1 MSNDRLFRFNHRL
14 DHQRE
19 AHLVNVKFL
28 LGILWINLA
37 FDRGALGVLALHALV
52 RRCFR
57 FFLGRV
63 VAVVGWRWVEGWP
76 GKLLTPN
83 DVQVEVVDG
92 MEGAVGVIAIVVHDP
107 IAL

>member
-1 MSNDRLFRFNHRL
+1 MSNDRFFRFNHRL
-14 DHQRE
+14 YHQRE
-19 AHLVNVKFL
+19 AHLINVKFF

-37 FDRGALGVLALHALV
+37 FDRGALGALALHALV

-57 FFLGRV
+57 FFLGGVV
-63 VAVVGWRWVEGWP
+63 VAVWRWVEGRP
-76 GKLLTPN
+76 AELLTPN

-92 MEGAVGVIAIVVHDP
+92 VEGAVGVIAIVVHDP